1 MENNWLNQIKDMEK
15 SRQKI
20 YRALP
25 FFSTQL
31 PHNFPKKKLQTGTSE
46 SISGTCW
53 RLTSTTTTFAY
64 TSPFLLREAASISTV
79 AISFDFAL
87 LQLISF
93 LLDFARGAKD
103 QFSFGRDLPFYTI
116 LHGYPCCCPH
126 HCCTFSHDDR
136 AHPQL
141 LFKKE
146 MRKITM
152 ENKWKNHTIKY
163 NKIIFTC
170 RFAWK

>member
-53 RLTSTTTTFAY
+53 RLTNTTTTFAY

-103 QFSFGRDLPFYTI
+103 QFSFGRDLPYFTRYFMVILVVARITVAPFHTTIEHIPNFY
-116 LHGYPCCCPH
+116 L
-126 HCCTFSHDDR
+126 
-136 AHPQL
+136 
-141 LFKKE
+141 KK
-146 MRKITM
+146 
-152 ENKWKNHTIKY
+152 KWE
-163 NKIIFTC
+163 
-170 RFAWK
+170 R